1 MRLKGKVALV
11 TGGNKGI
18 GAAVV
23 RRFASEGARVWSGDI
38 VTDKTNNFSD
48 DLADKTETI
57 VHETLDVTSHD
68 SWQLIINKIVQET
81 GKIDILVNNA
91 GIYDRRSIEATT
103 EEQFDKMLAV
113 NTKGPFLGI
122 KLALEALKASGNAS
136 IVNLSS
142 TAGLRGSFAVHYGAS
157 KGALR
162 LMTKSIASTYAKDGI
177 RCNSVHPGPIDTEM
191 GHTAVPPD
199 QLEERLYQRIPM
211 GRFGTAEEVANVI
224 LFLASDESSFVTGS
238 EVCLLYTSPSPRD
251 GDESRMPSSA

>member
-23 RRFASEGARVWSGDI
+23 RRFASEGAKVWSGDI
-38 VTDKTNNFSD
+38 LTDKTNELSD
-48 DLADKTETI
+48 NLANDKGNI
-57 VHETLDVTSHD
+57 IHETLDVTSLI
-68 SWQLIINKIVQET
+68 SWEILINKIVDET
-81 GKIDILVNNA
+81 GKIDILINNA
-91 GIYDRRSIEATT
+91 GIYERRSIEETT

-113 NTKGPFLGI
+113 NTKGPFIGI
-122 KLALEALKASGNAS
+122 KLALDALKASGNAS

-162 LMTKSIASTYAKDGI
+162 LMTKSIASKYAKDGI

-199 QLEERLYQRIPM
+199 QLRDRLYERIPM

-238 EVCLLYTSPSPRD
+238 EVVVDGGATSK
-251 GDESRMPSSA
+251 

>member
-23 RRFASEGARVWSGDI
+23 RRFASEGAKVWSGDI
-38 VTDKTNNFSD
+38 LTDKTKE
-48 DLADKTETI
+48 LADNLANDKGNI
-57 VHETLDVTSHD
+57 IHETLDVTSQT
-68 SWQLIINKIVQET
+68 SWQLLINKIVHET
-81 GKIDILVNNA
+81 RKIDILINNA
-91 GIYDRRSIEATT
+91 GIYERRSIEETT

-113 NTKGPFLGI
+113 NTKGPFIGI
-122 KLALEALKASGNAS
+122 KLALDALKASGNAS

-162 LMTKSIASTYAKDGI
+162 LMTKSIASKYAKDGI

-199 QLEERLYQRIPM
+199 QLKERLYERIPM

-238 EVCLLYTSPSPRD
+238 EVVVDGGATSK
-251 GDESRMPSSA
+251 

>member
-23 RRFASEGARVWSGDI
+23 RRFASEGAKVWSGDI
-38 VTDKTNNFSD
+38 LTDKTNELSD
-48 DLADKTETI
+48 NLANDKGNI
-57 VHETLDVTSHD
+57 IHETLDVTSLI
-68 SWQLIINKIVQET
+68 SWEILINKIVDET
-81 GKIDILVNNA
+81 GKIDILINNA
-91 GIYDRRSIEATT
+91 GIYERRSIEETT

-113 NTKGPFLGI
+113 NTKGPFIGI
-122 KLALEALKASGNAS
+122 KLALDALKASGNAS

-162 LMTKSIASTYAKDGI
+162 LMTKSIAGKYAKDGI

-199 QLEERLYQRIPM
+199 QLKERLYERIPM

-238 EVCLLYTSPSPRD
+238 EVVVDGGATSK
-251 GDESRMPSSA
+251 

>member
-1 MRLKGKVALV
+1 MALV

-23 RRFASEGARVWSGDI
+23 RRFASEGAKVWSGDI
-38 VTDKTNNFSD
+38 LTDKTNELSD
-48 DLADKTETI
+48 DLANDKENI
-57 VHETLDVTSHD
+57 IHETLDVTRQT
-68 SWQLIINKIVQET
+68 SWQILINKIVHET
-81 GKIDILVNNA
+81 GKIDILINNA
-91 GIYDRRSIEATT
+91 GIYERRSIEETT

-113 NTKGPFLGI
+113 NTKGPFIGI
-122 KLALEALKASGNAS
+122 KLALDALKASGNAS

-162 LMTKSIASTYAKDGI
+162 LMTKSIASKYAKDGI

-199 QLEERLYQRIPM
+199 QLKERLYERIPM

-238 EVCLLYTSPSPRD
+238 EVVVDGGATSK
-251 GDESRMPSSA
+251 

>member
-57 VHETLDVTSHD
+57 VHETLDITSHD

-91 GIYDRRSIEATT
+91 GIYDRRSIEETT

-238 EVCLLYTSPSPRD
+238 EVVVDGGATSK
-251 GDESRMPSSA
+251 

>member
-23 RRFASEGARVWSGDI
+23 RRFASEGAKVWSGDI
-38 VTDKTNNFSD
+38 LTDKTNELSD
-48 DLADKTETI
+48 DLAYDKENI
-57 VHETLDVTSHD
+57 IHETLDVTRQT
-68 SWQLIINKIVQET
+68 SWQLLINKIVHET
-81 GKIDILVNNA
+81 GKIDILINNA
-91 GIYDRRSIEATT
+91 GIYERRSIEETT

-113 NTKGPFLGI
+113 NTKGPFIGI
-122 KLALEALKASGNAS
+122 KLALDALKASGNAS

-162 LMTKSIASTYAKDGI
+162 LMTKSIASKYAKDGI

-199 QLEERLYQRIPM
+199 QLKERLYERIPM

-238 EVCLLYTSPSPRD
+238 EVVVDGGATSK
-251 GDESRMPSSA
+251 

>member
-23 RRFASEGARVWSGDI
+23 RRFASEGAKVWSGDI
-38 VTDKTNNFSD
+38 LTDKTNELSD
-48 DLADKTETI
+48 NLANDKGNI
-57 VHETLDVTSHD
+57 FHETLDVTSLT
-68 SWQLIINKIVQET
+68 SWEILINKIVDET
-81 GKIDILVNNA
+81 GKIDILINNA
-91 GIYDRRSIEATT
+91 GIYERRSIEDTT

-113 NTKGPFLGI
+113 NTKGPFIGI
-122 KLALEALKASGNAS
+122 KLALDALKASGNAS

-162 LMTKSIASTYAKDGI
+162 LMTKSIASKYAKDGI

-199 QLEERLYQRIPM
+199 QLRDRLYERIPM

-238 EVCLLYTSPSPRD
+238 EVVVDGGATSK
-251 GDESRMPSSA
+251 

>member
-18 GAAVV
+18 GEAVV

-81 GKIDILVNNA
+81 GKIDILVNYA

-103 EEQFDKMLAV
+103 EEQFDKMLSV

-238 EVCLLYTSPSPRD
+238 EVVVD
-251 GDESRMPSSA
+251 GGATCK

>member
-38 VTDKTNNFSD
+38 ATDKANKFSD
-48 DLADKTETI
+48 DLANKTETI

-68 SWQLIINKIVQET
+68 SWQLIINKIVHET

-122 KLALEALKASGNAS
+122 KLAIEALKASGNAS

-238 EVCLLYTSPSPRD
+238 EVVVDGGATSK
-251 GDESRMPSSA
+251 

>member
-23 RRFASEGARVWSGDI
+23 RRFASEGARVWSCDI
-38 VTDKTNNFSD
+38 VTDKTNKFSD
-48 DLADKTETI
+48 DLANKTETI

-238 EVCLLYTSPSPRD
+238 EVVVD
-251 GDESRMPSSA
+251 GGATCK

>member
-103 EEQFDKMLAV
+103 EEQFDKMLSV

-238 EVCLLYTSPSPRD
+238 EVVVDGGATSK
-251 GDESRMPSSA
+251 

>member
-23 RRFASEGARVWSGDI
+23 RRFASEGARVWSVDI
-38 VTDKTNNFSD
+38 VTGKTNNFSD

-57 VHETLDVTSHD
+57 VHETLDVTSRD

-91 GIYDRRSIEATT
+91 GIYDRRSIESTT

-238 EVCLLYTSPSPRD
+238 EVVVD
-251 GDESRMPSSA
+251 GGATCK

>member
-23 RRFASEGARVWSGDI
+23 RRFASEGAKVWSGDI
-38 VTDKTNNFSD
+38 LTDKTNELSD
-48 DLADKTETI
+48 DLANDKENI
-57 VHETLDVTSHD
+57 IHETLDVTRQT
-68 SWQLIINKIVQET
+68 SWQLLINKIVHKT
-81 GKIDILVNNA
+81 GKIDILINNA
-91 GIYDRRSIEATT
+91 GIYERRSIEETT

-113 NTKGPFLGI
+113 NTKGPFIGI
-122 KLALEALKASGNAS
+122 KLALDALKASGNAS

-162 LMTKSIASTYAKDGI
+162 LMTKSIASKYAKDGI

-199 QLEERLYQRIPM
+199 QLKERLYERIPM

-238 EVCLLYTSPSPRD
+238 EVVVDGGATSK
-251 GDESRMPSSA
+251 

>member
-23 RRFASEGARVWSGDI
+23 RRFASEGAKVWSGDI
-38 VTDKTNNFSD
+38 LTDKTHELSD
-48 DLADKTETI
+48 NLAKDKGNI
-57 VHETLDVTSHD
+57 IHETLDVTSQT
-68 SWQLIINKIVQET
+68 SWQLLINKIVHET
-81 GKIDILVNNA
+81 RKIDILINNA
-91 GIYDRRSIEATT
+91 GIYERRSIEETT

-113 NTKGPFLGI
+113 NTKGPFIGI
-122 KLALEALKASGNAS
+122 KLALDALKASGNAS

-162 LMTKSIASTYAKDGI
+162 LMTKSIASKYAKDGI

-199 QLEERLYQRIPM
+199 QLKERLYERIPM

-238 EVCLLYTSPSPRD
+238 EVVVDGGATSK
-251 GDESRMPSSA
+251 

>member
-23 RRFASEGARVWSGDI
+23 RRFASEGAKVWSGDI
-38 VTDKTNNFSD
+38 STDKTNELSD
-48 DLADKTETI
+48 NLANDKGNI
-57 VHETLDVTSHD
+57 IYETLDVTSLT
-68 SWQLIINKIVQET
+68 SWQILINKIVDET
-81 GKIDILVNNA
+81 GKIDILINNA
-91 GIYDRRSIEATT
+91 GIYERRSIEETT

-113 NTKGPFLGI
+113 NTKGPFIGI
-122 KLALEALKASGNAS
+122 KLALDALKASGNAS

-162 LMTKSIASTYAKDGI
+162 LMTKSIASKYAKDGI

-199 QLEERLYQRIPM
+199 QLKERLYERIPM

-238 EVCLLYTSPSPRD
+238 EVVVDGGATSK
-251 GDESRMPSSA
+251 

>member
-38 VTDKTNNFSD
+38 LTDKTNKFSD
-48 DLADKTETI
+48 DLANKAETI
-57 VHETLDVTSHD
+57 VHETLDVTSYD
-68 SWQLIINKIVQET
+68 SWQLIINNIVQET

-91 GIYDRRSIEATT
+91 GIYDRRSIEETT
-103 EEQFDKMLAV
+103 EEQFDKMLTV

-162 LMTKSIASTYAKDGI
+162 LMTKSIASAYAKDGI

-238 EVCLLYTSPSPRD
+238 EVVVDGGATSK
-251 GDESRMPSSA
+251 

>member
-23 RRFASEGARVWSGDI
+23 RRFASEGAKVWSGDI
-38 VTDKTNNFSD
+38 STDKTNELSD
-48 DLADKTETI
+48 NLANDKGNI
-57 VHETLDVTSHD
+57 IHETLDVTSLT
-68 SWQLIINKIVQET
+68 SWEILINKIVDET
-81 GKIDILVNNA
+81 GKIDILINNA
-91 GIYDRRSIEATT
+91 GIYERRSIEETT

-113 NTKGPFLGI
+113 NTKGPFIGI
-122 KLALEALKASGNAS
+122 KLALDALKASGNAS

-162 LMTKSIASTYAKDGI
+162 LMTKSIASKYAKDGI

-199 QLEERLYQRIPM
+199 QLRDRLYERIPM

-238 EVCLLYTSPSPRD
+238 EVVVDGGATSK
-251 GDESRMPSSA
+251 

>member
-38 VTDKTNNFSD
+38 ATDKASKFSD
-48 DLADKTETI
+48 DLANKTETI

-238 EVCLLYTSPSPRD
+238 EVVVDGGATSK
-251 GDESRMPSSA
+251 

>member
-1 MRLKGKVALV
+1 MRLRGKVALV

-23 RRFASEGARVWSGDI
+23 RRFASEGAKVWSGDI
-38 VTDKTNNFSD
+38 LTDKTNELSD
-48 DLADKTETI
+48 DLANDKKNI
-57 VHETLDVTSHD
+57 IHETLDVTRQT
-68 SWQLIINKIVQET
+68 SWQILINKIVHET
-81 GKIDILVNNA
+81 GKIDILINNA
-91 GIYDRRSIEATT
+91 GIYERRSIEETT

-113 NTKGPFLGI
+113 NTKGPFIGI
-122 KLALEALKASGNAS
+122 KLALDALKASGNAS

-162 LMTKSIASTYAKDGI
+162 LMTKSIASKYAKDGI

-199 QLEERLYQRIPM
+199 QLKERLYERIPM

-238 EVCLLYTSPSPRD
+238 EVVVDGGATSK
-251 GDESRMPSSA
+251 

>member
-11 TGGNKGI
+11 TGGSKGI

-23 RRFASEGARVWSGDI
+23 RRFASEGARVWSCDI

-48 DLADKTETI
+48 DLADQTETI

-68 SWQLIINKIVQET
+68 SWQLIINKIVQEA

-162 LMTKSIASTYAKDGI
+162 LMTKSIASKYAKDGI

-199 QLEERLYQRIPM
+199 QLRNRLYERIPM

-238 EVCLLYTSPSPRD
+238 EVVVDGGATSK
-251 GDESRMPSSA
+251 

>member
-23 RRFASEGARVWSGDI
+23 RRFASEGAKVWSGDI
-38 VTDKTNNFSD
+38 LTDKTNELSD
-48 DLADKTETI
+48 DLANDKENI
-57 VHETLDVTSHD
+57 IHETLDVTRQT
-68 SWQLIINKIVQET
+68 SWQLLINKIVHET
-81 GKIDILVNNA
+81 GKIDILINNA
-91 GIYDRRSIEATT
+91 GIYERRSIEETT

-113 NTKGPFLGI
+113 NTKGPFIGI
-122 KLALEALKASGNAS
+122 KLALDALKASGNAS

-162 LMTKSIASTYAKDGI
+162 LMTKSIASKYAKDGI

-199 QLEERLYQRIPM
+199 QLKERLYERIPM

-238 EVCLLYTSPSPRD
+238 EVVVDGGATSK
-251 GDESRMPSSA
+251 

>member
-1 MRLKGKVALV
+1 MSDQSVAIV
-11 TGGNKGI
+11 TGGASGI
-18 GAAVV
+18 GLGIASTLIAEGYDVFVLDNDLQHVDEYNASHPLSRARVCDVSDASAVV
-23 RRFASEGARVWSGDI
+23 TEIDGVFYVAGRI
-38 VTDKTNNFSD
+38 
-48 DLADKTETI
+48 DL
-57 VHETLDVTSHD
+57 
-68 SWQLIINKIVQET
+68 
-81 GKIDILVNNA
+81 LVNNA

-238 EVCLLYTSPSPRD
+238 EVVVD
-251 GDESRMPSSA
+251 GGATCK

>member
-1 MRLKGKVALV
+1 MRLRGKVALV

-23 RRFASEGARVWSGDI
+23 RRFASEGAKVWSGDI
-38 VTDKTNNFSD
+38 LTDKTDELSD
-48 DLADKTETI
+48 DLAYDKENI
-57 VHETLDVTSHD
+57 IHETLDVTRQT
-68 SWQLIINKIVQET
+68 SWQLLINKIVHET
-81 GKIDILVNNA
+81 GKIDILINNA
-91 GIYDRRSIEATT
+91 GIYERRSIEETT

-113 NTKGPFLGI
+113 NTKGPFIGI
-122 KLALEALKASGNAS
+122 KLALDALKASGNAS

-162 LMTKSIASTYAKDGI
+162 LMTKSIASKYAKDGI

-199 QLEERLYQRIPM
+199 QLKERLYERIPM

-238 EVCLLYTSPSPRD
+238 EVVVDGGATSK
-251 GDESRMPSSA
+251 

>member
-23 RRFASEGARVWSGDI
+23 RRFASEGAKVWSGDI
-38 VTDKTNNFSD
+38 LTDKTNELSD
-48 DLADKTETI
+48 NLANEKGNI
-57 VHETLDVTSHD
+57 IHETLDVTSLT
-68 SWQLIINKIVQET
+68 SWQILINKIVDET
-81 GKIDILVNNA
+81 GKIDILINNA
-91 GIYDRRSIEATT
+91 GIYERRSIEETT

-113 NTKGPFLGI
+113 NTKGPFIGI
-122 KLALEALKASGNAS
+122 KLALDALKASGNAS

-162 LMTKSIASTYAKDGI
+162 LMTKSIASKYAKDGI

-199 QLEERLYQRIPM
+199 QLRDRLYERIPM

-238 EVCLLYTSPSPRD
+238 EVVVDGGATSK
-251 GDESRMPSSA
+251 

>member
-23 RRFASEGARVWSGDI
+23 RRFASEGAKVWSGDI
-38 VTDKTNNFSD
+38 LTDKTKE
-48 DLADKTETI
+48 LADNLANDKGNI
-57 VHETLDVTSHD
+57 IHETLDVTSQT
-68 SWQLIINKIVQET
+68 SWQLLINKIVHENR
-81 GKIDILVNNA
+81 KIDILINNA
-91 GIYDRRSIEATT
+91 GIYERRSIEETT

-113 NTKGPFLGI
+113 NTKGPFIGI
-122 KLALEALKASGNAS
+122 KLALDALKASGNAS

-162 LMTKSIASTYAKDGI
+162 LMTKSIASKYAKDGI

-199 QLEERLYQRIPM
+199 QLKERLYERIPM

-238 EVCLLYTSPSPRD
+238 EVVVDGGATSK
-251 GDESRMPSSA
+251 

>member
-18 GAAVV
+18 GAAIV

-38 VTDKTNNFSD
+38 VTDKTNNFAD

-68 SWQLIINKIVQET
+68 SWQLIINKIVPET

-199 QLEERLYQRIPM
+199 KLEERLYQRIPM

-238 EVCLLYTSPSPRD
+238 EVVVD
-251 GDESRMPSSA
+251 GGATCK

>member
-23 RRFASEGARVWSGDI
+23 RRFASEGAKVWSGDI
-38 VTDKTNNFSD
+38 STDKTNELSD
-48 DLADKTETI
+48 NLANEKGNI
-57 VHETLDVTSHD
+57 IHETLDVTSLT
-68 SWQLIINKIVQET
+68 SWQILINKIVDET
-81 GKIDILVNNA
+81 GKIDILINNA
-91 GIYDRRSIEATT
+91 GIYERRSIEETT

-113 NTKGPFLGI
+113 NTKGPFIGI
-122 KLALEALKASGNAS
+122 KLALDALKASGNAS

-162 LMTKSIASTYAKDGI
+162 LMTKSIASKYAKDGI

-238 EVCLLYTSPSPRD
+238 EVVVD
-251 GDESRMPSSA
+251 GGATCK

>member
-23 RRFASEGARVWSGDI
+23 RRFASEGAKVWSGDI
-38 VTDKTNNFSD
+38 LTDKTNELSD
-48 DLADKTETI
+48 NLANDKGNI
-57 VHETLDVTSHD
+57 IHETLDVTSLT
-68 SWQLIINKIVQET
+68 SWEILINKIVDET
-81 GKIDILVNNA
+81 GKIDILINNA
-91 GIYDRRSIEATT
+91 GIYERRSIEDTT

-113 NTKGPFLGI
+113 NTKGPFIGI
-122 KLALEALKASGNAS
+122 KLALDALKASGNAS

-162 LMTKSIASTYAKDGI
+162 LMTKSIASKYAKDGI

-199 QLEERLYQRIPM
+199 QLRDRLYERIPM

-238 EVCLLYTSPSPRD
+238 EVVVDGGATSK
-251 GDESRMPSSA
+251 

>member
-23 RRFASEGARVWSGDI
+23 RRFASEGAKVWSGDI
-38 VTDKTNNFSD
+38 LTDKTNELSD
-48 DLADKTETI
+48 DLAYDKENI
-57 VHETLDVTSHD
+57 IHETLDVTSLS
-68 SWQLIINKIVQET
+68 SWQILVNKIVHET
-81 GKIDILVNNA
+81 GKIDILINNA
-91 GIYDRRSIEATT
+91 GIYERRSIEETT

-113 NTKGPFLGI
+113 NTKGPFIGI
-122 KLALEALKASGNAS
+122 KLALNALKASGNAS

-162 LMTKSIASTYAKDGI
+162 LMTKSIASKYAKDGI

-199 QLEERLYQRIPM
+199 QLKERLYERIPM

-238 EVCLLYTSPSPRD
+238 EVVVDGGATSK
-251 GDESRMPSSA
+251 

>member
-38 VTDKTNNFSD
+38 ATDKANKISD
-48 DLADKTETI
+48 DLANKTETI

-68 SWQLIINKIVQET
+68 SWQLIINKIVHET

-91 GIYDRRSIEATT
+91 GIYDRRSIEETT

-136 IVNLSS
+136 VVNLSS

-238 EVCLLYTSPSPRD
+238 EVVVD
-251 GDESRMPSSA
+251 GGATCK

>member
-23 RRFASEGARVWSGDI
+23 RRFASEGAKVWSGDI
-38 VTDKTNNFSD
+38 LTDKTNELSD
-48 DLADKTETI
+48 NLANDKGNI
-57 VHETLDVTSHD
+57 IHETLDVTSLI
-68 SWQLIINKIVQET
+68 SWEILINKIVDET
-81 GKIDILVNNA
+81 GKIDILINNA
-91 GIYDRRSIEATT
+91 GIYERRSIEDTT

-113 NTKGPFLGI
+113 NTKGPFIGI
-122 KLALEALKASGNAS
+122 KLALDALKASGNAS

-162 LMTKSIASTYAKDGI
+162 LMTKSIASKYAKDGI

-199 QLEERLYQRIPM
+199 QLRDRLYERIPM

-238 EVCLLYTSPSPRD
+238 EVVVDGGATSK
-251 GDESRMPSSA
+251 

>member
-23 RRFASEGARVWSGDI
+23 RRFASEGAKVWSGDI
-38 VTDKTNNFSD
+38 STDKTNELSD
-48 DLADKTETI
+48 NLANEKGNI
-57 VHETLDVTSHD
+57 IHETLDVTSLT
-68 SWQLIINKIVQET
+68 SWQILINKIVDET
-81 GKIDILVNNA
+81 GKIDILINNA
-91 GIYDRRSIEATT
+91 GIYERRSIEETT

-113 NTKGPFLGI
+113 NTKGPFIGI
-122 KLALEALKASGNAS
+122 KLALDALKASGNAS

-162 LMTKSIASTYAKDGI
+162 LMTKSIASKYAKDGI

-238 EVCLLYTSPSPRD
+238 EVVVDGGATSK
-251 GDESRMPSSA
+251 

>member
-23 RRFASEGARVWSGDI
+23 RRFASEGAKVWSGDI
-38 VTDKTNNFSD
+38 STDKTYELSD
-48 DLADKTETI
+48 NLANDKGNI
-57 VHETLDVTSHD
+57 IHETLDVTSLT
-68 SWQLIINKIVQET
+68 SWQILINKIVDET
-81 GKIDILVNNA
+81 GKIDILINNA
-91 GIYDRRSIEATT
+91 GIYERRSIEETT

-113 NTKGPFLGI
+113 NTKGPFIGI
-122 KLALEALKASGNAS
+122 KLALDALKASGNAS

-162 LMTKSIASTYAKDGI
+162 LMTKSIASKYAKDGI

-199 QLEERLYQRIPM
+199 QLRDRLYERIPM

-238 EVCLLYTSPSPRD
+238 EVVGDGGATSK
-251 GDESRMPSSA
+251 

>member
-23 RRFASEGARVWSGDI
+23 RRFASEGARVWSVDI

-103 EEQFDKMLAV
+103 EEQFDKMLSV

-238 EVCLLYTSPSPRD
+238 EVVVDGGATSK
-251 GDESRMPSSA
+251 

>member
-18 GAAVV
+18 GGAVV
-23 RRFASEGARVWSGDI
+23 RRFASEGAKVWSGDI
-38 VTDKTNNFSD
+38 LTYKANELSDNLTNDKGS
-48 DLADKTETI
+48 I
-57 VHETLDVTSHD
+57 IHETLDVTSLT
-68 SWQLIINKIVQET
+68 SWQILINKIVDQT
-81 GKIDILVNNA
+81 GKIDILINNA
-91 GIYDRRSIEATT
+91 GIYERRSIEETT

-113 NTKGPFLGI
+113 NTKGPFIGI
-122 KLALEALKASGNAS
+122 KLALDALKASGNAS

-162 LMTKSIASTYAKDGI
+162 LMTKSIASKYAKDGI

-199 QLEERLYQRIPM
+199 QLRDRLYERIPM

-238 EVCLLYTSPSPRD
+238 EVVVDGGATSK
-251 GDESRMPSSA
+251 

>member
-38 VTDKTNNFSD
+38 VTDKTNKSSD
-48 DLADKTETI
+48 DLANKTETI

-68 SWQLIINKIVQET
+68 SWQLIINRIVQET

-162 LMTKSIASTYAKDGI
+162 LMTKSIASTHAKDGI

-238 EVCLLYTSPSPRD
+238 EVVVD
-251 GDESRMPSSA
+251 GGATCK

>member
-38 VTDKTNNFSD
+38 ATDKANKCSD
-48 DLADKTETI
+48 DLANKTETI

-68 SWQLIINKIVQET
+68 SWQLIINKIVHET

-238 EVCLLYTSPSPRD
+238 EVVVDGGATSK
-251 GDESRMPSSA
+251 

>member
-1 MRLKGKVALV
+1 MALV

-23 RRFASEGARVWSGDI
+23 RRFASEGAKVWSGDI
-38 VTDKTNNFSD
+38 LTDKTNELSD
-48 DLADKTETI
+48 DLANDKENI
-57 VHETLDVTSHD
+57 IHETLDVTRQT
-68 SWQLIINKIVQET
+68 SWQILINKIVHET
-81 GKIDILVNNA
+81 GKIDILINNA
-91 GIYDRRSIEATT
+91 GIYERRSIEETT

-113 NTKGPFLGI
+113 NTKGPFIGI
-122 KLALEALKASGNAS
+122 KLALDALKASGNAS

-162 LMTKSIASTYAKDGI
+162 LMTKSIASKYAKDGI

-199 QLEERLYQRIPM
+199 QLKERLYERIPM

-238 EVCLLYTSPSPRD
+238 EVVVD
-251 GDESRMPSSA
+251 GGATPK

>member
-23 RRFASEGARVWSGDI
+23 RRFASEGAKIWSGDI
-38 VTDKTNNFSD
+38 LTDKTNELSD
-48 DLADKTETI
+48 NLSNDKGTI
-57 VHETLDVTSHD
+57 IHETLDVTSLT
-68 SWQLIINKIVQET
+68 SWQILVNKIVHET
-81 GKIDILVNNA
+81 GRIDILINNA
-91 GIYDRRSIEATT
+91 GIYERRSIEETT
-103 EEQFDKMLAV
+103 EEEFDKMLAV
-113 NTKGPFLGI
+113 NTKGPFIGI
-122 KLALEALKASGNAS
+122 KLALDALKASGNAS

-142 TAGLRGSFAVHYGAS
+142 TAGLRSSFAVHYGAS

-162 LMTKSIASTYAKDGI
+162 LMTKSIASKYAKDGI

-199 QLEERLYQRIPM
+199 QLRERLYERIPM

-238 EVCLLYTSPSPRD
+238 EVVVDGGATSK
-251 GDESRMPSSA
+251 